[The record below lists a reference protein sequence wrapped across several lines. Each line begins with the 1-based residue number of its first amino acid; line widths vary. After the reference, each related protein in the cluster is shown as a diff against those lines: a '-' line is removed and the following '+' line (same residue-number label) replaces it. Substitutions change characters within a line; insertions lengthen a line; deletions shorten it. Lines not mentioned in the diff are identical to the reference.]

1 MQRAYPWLTAILLLV
16 FLTLGYLLLREKTEI
31 VAVGLRRDDDDRAA
45 RAQAV
50 DLQHQLIAAKNAQAR
65 AEKQLAELR
74 QTAAA
79 PTKAVADDS
88 DGMKTIHISDIIKE
102 HPEFAG
108 YWAAQQRRNVFQQ
121 FGPALAKL
129 NLPPE
134 QLAKLRDLL
143 LEREMSSTDAAQ
155 AAEAAGLKQG
165 SPGWRDAMTQATAAA
180 EQDITNLMGT
190 NGTSFVQ
197 RLQAQVNFQNQVE
210 NTYAPDFADQGA
222 ALSSEQAAALAQA
235 MSDANYAGKS
245 TADRPANYNQVD
257 PTTGLT
263 PHESRVLQ
271 NAATSLTPAQVE
283 IYKADLLQSH
293 QQAAIMKEYQNGPN
307 GRVNFEP

>member
-1 MQRAYPWLTAILLLV
+1 MQRAYPRLTAILLLV
-16 FLTLGYLLLREKTEI
+16 FLGLGYLLLREKTEI
-31 VAVGLRRDDDDRAA
+31 VAVGLRRDDADRAA

-50 DLQHQLIAAKNAQAR
+50 DLQHQLISAKTVQAR
-65 AEKQLAELR
+65 AEKQLAVLK
-74 QTAAA
+74 QAGASSA
-79 PTKAVADDS
+79 KSASDDS
-88 DGMKTIHISDIIKE
+88 EGTKTIHIGDIIKE
-102 HPEFAG
+102 HPEFAEV
-108 YWAAQQRRNVFQQ
+108 WAAQQRRNTLRQ

-134 QLAKLRDLL
+134 RLAKLKALL
-143 LEREMSSTDAAQ
+143 VERGMSSYDAQQ

-165 SPGWRDAMTQATAAA
+165 TPGWRDAMTQATAAA

-197 RLQAQVNFQNQVE
+197 RLQAQANFQNQVE

-271 NAATSLTPAQVE
+271 SAAASLTPAQIE
-283 IYKADLLQSH
+283 IYKADLLQSR
-293 QQAAIMKEYQNGPN
+293 QQAAIMNEYQNGPN
-307 GRVNFEP
+307 GRVNFVP